1 MNIVKQS
8 EDDGAIDLKPPADA
22 IWIRNQTNWKYLGQ
36 QILCQVSTGA

>member
-8 EDDGAIDLKPPADA
+8 EDDGAIDLKPPGAT
-22 IWIRNQTNWKYLGQ
+22 WIRNQTNWKYLGQ